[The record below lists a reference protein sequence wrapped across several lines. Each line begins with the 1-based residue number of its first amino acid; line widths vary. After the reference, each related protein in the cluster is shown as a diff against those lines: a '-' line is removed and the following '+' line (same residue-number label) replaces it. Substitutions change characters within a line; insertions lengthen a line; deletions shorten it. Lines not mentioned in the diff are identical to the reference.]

1 MVDYNHFVIGR
12 AGMVMFEE
20 RIENVDKNSSSRYL
34 IEEDRVVYVSEV
46 SG

>member
-1 MVDYNHFVIGR
+1 
-12 AGMVMFEE
+12 MVMFEE